1 MRDQKPLIKILSVSS
16 NRADVGIV
24 SNVWNLLAQSRLFD
38 LHILLTGTHICDDS
52 YVRQYIPS
60 NAKVYQGGA
69 DITGSVGVDLARHL
83 SKIGEKCTEFYSKV
97 SPNLILV
104 VGDRLEML
112 PAVTSSLPLNIPIG
126 HIAGGDIS
134 EGAID
139 DRVRHAITKLSHVH
153 FVLNK
158 HSARRVSQMGEQ
170 LWRINIVGAPNLDAL
185 RLAKALPP
193 DLVKN
198 KLGLKS
204 LEKLRLVTIHP
215 ETNSL
220 TYDEPL
226 APILEAL
233 DRCANP
239 TIITAPNADP
249 GGIEIAQRLKQFAA
263 KRCWAQYRENLGSE
277 LYSNVMRYS
286 STMVGNSSSGIIEAG
301 LYGLSVINV
310 GNRQSGR
317 DAGHNVFHC
326 ASNADEVFKLLS
338 RLEKPATKIASD
350 SLYGDGNAANRI
362 VNVLAEL
369 PSLEELL
376 FKRFSK
382 FQNTKFVE
390 PWSQQS

>member
-1 MRDQKPLIKILSVSS
+1 VREQKPLIKVLSVSS
-16 NRADVGIV
+16 NRADVGII
-24 SNVWNLLAQSRLFD
+24 SNVWNLLAKSSRFD
-38 LHILLTGTHICDDS
+38 LHILLTGTHISDDS
-52 YVRQYIPS
+52 YARKYIPT
-60 NAKVYQGGA
+60 NAKVYQGGG
-69 DITGSVGVDLARHL
+69 DITGSDGVDLAHHL
-83 SKIGEKCTEFYSKV
+83 SKIGKKCIELYNQV

-158 HSARRVSQMGEQ
+158 HSAQRVSQMGEQ
-170 LWRINIVGAPNLDAL
+170 LWRINIVGAPNLDTL
-185 RLAKALPP
+185 KSAKVLSPN
-193 DLVKN
+193 LVKS

-215 ETNSL
+215 ETNGL
-220 TYDEPL
+220 IYDEPL
-226 APILEAL
+226 DPVLEAL

-249 GGIEIAQRLKQFAA
+249 GGIKIAQRLSQFSAN
-263 KRCWAQYRENLGSE
+263 RSWAQYRENLGTE

-317 DAGHNVFHC
+317 DAGQNVFHC
-326 ASNADEVFKLLS
+326 ASNADEVFTLLS
-338 RLEKPATKIASD
+338 RLENPATNIPSD
-350 SLYGDGNAANRI
+350 SLYGDGNAAKRI
-362 VNVLAEL
+362 VNVLAKL

-376 FKRFSK
+376 LKRFSK
-382 FQNTKFVE
+382 FQNNEFVE
-390 PWSQQS
+390 PWAHLS